1 MRTDINPN
9 LLGITYENNDYA
21 IINYVYKYHPYFDCE
36 NSDKLIADLY
46 KRYGISMIKNMVFI
60 AKEAKKIYDRIKSL
74 ENELYEYKRD
84 LSRYK
89 DGTFT
94 ISM

>member
-9 LLGITYENNDYA
+9 LLGITYEYDDYA

-36 NSDKLIADLY
+36 HSDKVMADLY
-46 KRYGISMIKNMVFI
+46 KTYGISMIKNMIFI
-60 AKEAKKIYDRIKSL
+60 AKEAKKIYDHVQSL
-74 ENELYEYKRD
+74 KNELYECERD

-94 ISM
+94 INM

>member
-1 MRTDINPN
+1 
-9 LLGITYENNDYA
+9 
-21 IINYVYKYHPYFDCE
+21 
-36 NSDKLIADLY
+36 
-46 KRYGISMIKNMVFI
+46 MIKNMVFI